1 MTNNNQNFKSK
12 MNTEFG
18 SETDVNEV
26 KQQIQQAE
34 AKKHQASSSFVNNNQ
49 INEQKKDSRPKEL
62 IDLAGKYA
70 EAFDIKSIDIP
81 DYLIEKLRPI
91 EEITLKKNESFEEQ
105 ETNKNEKT
113 KYENNDARWDTERFL
128 FFRRI

>member
-34 AKKHQASSSFVNNNQ
+34 AKKQQASGKFANNGFQNENQ
-49 INEQKKDSRPKEL
+49 
-62 IDLAGKYA
+62 
-70 EAFDIKSIDIP
+70 
-81 DYLIEKLRPI
+81 
-91 EEITLKKNESFEEQ
+91 
-105 ETNKNEKT
+105 
-113 KYENNDARWDTERFL
+113 
-128 FFRRI
+128 

>member
-49 INEQKKDSRPKEL
+49 ITSSAMNVEFGSETDVNEVKQR
-62 IDLAGKYA
+62 IQQA
-70 EAFDIKSIDIP
+70 EA
-81 DYLIEKLRPI
+81 
-91 EEITLKKNESFEEQ
+91 KKQQASGKFANNS
-105 ETNKNEKT
+105 
-113 KYENNDARWDTERFL
+113 YENENQ
-128 FFRRI
+128 

>member
-12 MNTEFG
+12 MNMEFA

-49 INEQKKDSRPKEL
+49 ITSSAMNVEFGSETDVNEVKQR
-62 IDLAGKYA
+62 IQQA
-70 EAFDIKSIDIP
+70 EA
-81 DYLIEKLRPI
+81 
-91 EEITLKKNESFEEQ
+91 KKHQASGKFANNS
-105 ETNKNEKT
+105 
-113 KYENNDARWDTERFL
+113 YENENQ
-128 FFRRI
+128 